1 MGRKAK
7 EEPARDGFGTALR
20 RFVITLLVLAL
31 MIYVAGFFLVR
42 TEGFRYMVQERLT
55 EAFGLSVT
63 VGHTAWL
70 PDGTLVLEDVVTAG
84 FDGGAGGMVTGWQC
98 DRVRLQW
105 HIWDA
110 LMPGR
115 GVLRRIEV
123 LGGRVQFG
131 ADASDAGF
139 DGGSRFAFAGDVA
152 LLAEWLGRPL
162 PLTATPRLLDGETAV
177 VLEDLDLYWVD
188 AVQPVVRAS
197 LEGVAFQ
204 RVSRSLLDLELTYRR
219 VSARRVFVNGMVET
233 GVERRLL
240 ETETGGVMFRG
251 GVTPSVL

>member
-1 MGRKAK
+1 
-7 EEPARDGFGTALR
+7 
-20 RFVITLLVLAL
+20 
-31 MIYVAGFFLVR
+31 
-42 TEGFRYMVQERLT
+42 
-55 EAFGLSVT
+55 
-63 VGHTAWL
+63 
-70 PDGTLVLEDVVTAG
+70 
-84 FDGGAGGMVTGWQC
+84 MVTGWQC

-105 HIWDA
+105 PIWDA

-115 GVLRRIEV
+115 GSLRRIEV

-139 DGGSRFAFAGDVA
+139 DGGSGFAFAGDVA

-162 PLTATPRLLDGETAV
+162 PLTVMPRLLDGETAV

-197 LEGVAFQ
+197 LEGVAFE

-240 ETETGGVMFRG
+240 ETETSGVTFRG